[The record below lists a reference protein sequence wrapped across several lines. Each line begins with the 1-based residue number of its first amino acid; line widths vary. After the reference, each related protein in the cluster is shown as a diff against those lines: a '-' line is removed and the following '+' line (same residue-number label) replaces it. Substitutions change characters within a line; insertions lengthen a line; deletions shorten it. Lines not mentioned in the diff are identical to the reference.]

1 MRVVRR
7 PGQAAVSTRRLVAG
21 VVLVCAAV
29 LAIVRACGND
39 PSATGPLAAN
49 VNQKGM
55 ANCTP
60 APLPRSAITTWHS
73 PVWFALDSFVNE
85 SRSPLTIESISLI
98 DPHNVRLRGALVYEI
113 VHQRYQLIQS
123 GGLAD
128 LASSV
133 PASAWARRQYVP
145 GAVIAAGHPVSDFAA
160 PSLNLY
166 QIVPAVQ
173 QKHPGGGWALGE
185 VVTYRVGGQTY
196 KVTAYSGYIISN
208 GNNCQSLTNAVFAAF
223 RATG

>member
-1 MRVVRR
+1 MHAARR
-7 PGQAAVSTRRLVAG
+7 AIQAAGGNRRLVAC
-21 VVLVCAAV
+21 VVLACAV
-29 LAIVRACGND
+29 ILAIVKTCGD
-39 PSATGPLAAN
+39 SPGAGPLAAD
-49 VNQKGM
+49 VSQKGM
-55 ANCTP
+55 AACLP
-60 APLPRSAITTWHS
+60 APNSDSAVTSWHS
-73 PVWFALDSFVNE
+73 PVWFAVDLFVNE
-85 SRSPLTIESISLI
+85 SRSPLTVESVSLI

-113 VHQRYQLIQS
+113 VHQRYQLVQT
-123 GGLAD
+123 GGLGD

-173 QKHPGGGWALGE
+173 QRHSGGGWALGE
-185 VVTYRVGGQTY
+185 VVTYRAGGQTY
-196 KVTAYSGYIISN
+196 TVTAYSGYIISN